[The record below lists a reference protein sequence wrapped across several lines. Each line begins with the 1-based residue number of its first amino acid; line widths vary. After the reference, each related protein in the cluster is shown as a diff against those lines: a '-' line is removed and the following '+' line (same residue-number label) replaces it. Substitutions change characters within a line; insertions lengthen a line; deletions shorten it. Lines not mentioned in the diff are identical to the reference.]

1 MSFIS
6 TVWPSTFLEKREI
19 LFGVLLSASIWLL
32 PFSRSFHLVLLTF
45 LLVAIYRAFTHRQCF
60 KSSPATR
67 LWLLCN
73 ACFAL
78 PILWSAFSMGE
89 SEKPLELFALQMCL
103 LIAGFVVIDVVQNKK
118 TMAVFHHITLWVL
131 LFWTLDLLIQVSFGA
146 DIFGFEN
153 EPRPGIY
160 FSSHFKFGLYYA
172 SLSPLLLF
180 NPSVRRW
187 PLWLKLF
194 MSGLML
200 ATVLFC
206 NTRSAWLVF
215 GFASIPWFLSLLRQG
230 GLNNR
235 HMVLLLMSVPLVIVL
250 LAYASTDFQTR
261 LMTFAPML
269 DGLQGVLKVI
279 PIRSELWMNLSDVI
293 DAHYLLGSGA
303 GNFEKAYVAYSDV
316 SQGPVKIY
324 PHAHQVIVDLW
335 VGTGLLGVF
344 AWLLLHSV
352 LFRQYLSASRQAK
365 TLALPFLLVPLVT
378 WLPFNSHRN
387 IFGSELMQFTWIW
400 LAMGVGLL
408 TPSSSQA
415 DSMDGPT
422 SD

>member
-1 MSFIS
+1 MSS
-6 TVWPSTFLEKREI
+6 MLAAWPSSSQEKRDV

-32 PFSRSFHLVLLTF
+32 PFSRSFHLVLLA
-45 LLVAIYRAFTHRQCF
+45 LLVIGLYRAFANRECF
-60 KSSPATR
+60 QSSAATR
-67 LWLLCN
+67 LWTACN

-78 PILWSAFSMGE
+78 PILWSAFAMGE
-89 SEKPLELFALQMCL
+89 SEKPLELFALQVCL
-103 LIAGFVVIDVVQNKK
+103 FVAGFVVMDVVKNPK
-118 TMAVFHHITLWVL
+118 TMAIFHQIAMWVL

-146 DIFGFEN
+146 DIFGYAN

-180 NPSVRRW
+180 NPTVRRW
-187 PLWLKLF
+187 PLWLKLVL
-194 MSGLML
+194 SASML

-215 GFASIPWFLSLLRQG
+215 GFASTPWFLSLLKQG
-230 GLNNR
+230 GLSTKQ
-235 HMVLLLMSVPLVIVL
+235 LLLLVLSVPLMVFM
-250 LAYASTDFQTR
+250 LAFASADFQTR

-269 DGLQGVLKVI
+269 DGLQGVRQVI
-279 PIRSELWMNLSDVI
+279 PIRSDLWGNLSDVI
-293 DAHYLLGSGA
+293 DAHYFWGSGA

-316 SQGPVKIY
+316 SLGPPKIY

-335 VGTGLLGVF
+335 VGTGLMGVF
-344 AWLLLHSV
+344 AWLLLHGI
-352 LFRQYLSASRQAK
+352 LFRHYFNASTQAK
-365 TLALPFLLVPLVT
+365 TLALPFLLIPLVT

-387 IFGSELMQFTWIW
+387 IFGSELMQFTWLW

-408 TPSSSQA
+408 ASKPAQPSSTEGGTA
-415 DSMDGPT
+415 H
-422 SD
+422 